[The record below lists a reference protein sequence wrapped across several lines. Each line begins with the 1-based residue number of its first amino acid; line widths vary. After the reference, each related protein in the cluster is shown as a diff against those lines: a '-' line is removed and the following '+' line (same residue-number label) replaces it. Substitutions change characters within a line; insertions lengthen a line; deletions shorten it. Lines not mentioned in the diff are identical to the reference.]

1 MKKIVTHFI
10 LLIGLLSLNA
20 QSYKSAFRADMCS
33 CLEEESLKRP
43 LTENAFKTCLR
54 ETLPTYAEQ
63 IDASIIEADPQQKYL
78 KGQLAR
84 KELLLAMP
92 AELIY
97 TCDAY
102 YKHID
107 YQRTSKKL
115 ISRENAKESE
125 LERYDQMVALS
136 PTSSAYYMRAQIH
149 FKLGNLKET
158 EADINKCLELNPN
171 KENFKSTRHEL
182 KLLAWVYEEQERY
195 AEAIALY
202 DKIYFGELD
211 IEVLKLRALAD
222 KKRGGTLGNMPSAAE
237 LNEPNR
243 QAQEINVNSKQDRL
257 NKNIHKKTNK
267 NTSRTS
273 SDKSVKKTDS
283 ASLRKLFKL

>member
-1 MKKIVTHFI
+1 MKKIVLYFI
-10 LLIGLLSLNA
+10 VIMGFLSVHA
-20 QSYKSAFRADMCS
+20 QAYKSAFRADVCS

-54 ETLPTYAEQ
+54 ETLPTYADQ

-97 TCDAY
+97 TCDVY

-115 ISRENAKESE
+115 IARENAKESE
-125 LERYDQMVALS
+125 LERYDQMVALT
-136 PTSSAYYMRAQIH
+136 PTAMAYYMRAQVQ

-158 EADINKCLELNPN
+158 EADIKKSLELNPN

-195 AEAIALY
+195 TDAIALY

-211 IEVLKLRALAD
+211 LEVLKLRALAD
-222 KKRGGTLGNMPSAAE
+222 KKSGGTIANMPSAQALDE
-237 LNEPNR
+237 SNK
-243 QAQEINVNSKQDRL
+243 QAQAQIIKERQDRL
-257 NKNIHKKTNK
+257 NKDVLKRTNT
-267 NTSRTS
+267 NASRTS
-273 SDKSVKKTDS
+273 SNTSEKKTDS
-283 ASLRKLFKL
+283 AALKKLFKL